1 MKSIIQQHK
10 SGKHIGICSVCSAHP
25 MVIEATLCFDLA
37 SQRKVLIEA
46 TSNQVN
52 QFGGYTGMKP
62 ADFREFVY
70 AIAAKVGFPQ
80 SRLIL
85 GGDHLGPNCW
95 QDEPAEQAMEKA
107 ERLIADYVQAGF
119 SKIHLDASMS
129 CADDPVPLP
138 PTVVAE
144 RAARLCAVAEAAA
157 TPEQRQELSYVIG
170 TEVPVPG
177 GESHAIAQVHVTRPQ
192 DAAETIETHRQAFA
206 RLGLEQAMERVVGLV
221 VQPGVEFDHSTVI
234 HYQPEQARQLSAMI
248 ESTPLVFEAHSTD
261 YQTPKAFR
269 QLVRDHFAI
278 LKVGP
283 ALTFAL
289 REAIFSLA
297 LIEKELIAAEQ
308 QSHVLA
314 VIDSVMQDE
323 PKYWKKYYDPRH
335 SKAMID
341 LHYSLSDRIRYYW
354 PEARISAAID
364 KLVANLSGVTI
375 PLGMLSQYFPLQFPR
390 LMAGECAGDPH
401 SLIIDKIQE
410 VLRAYAYGCD
420 TPHPNPLP
428 QGEGAVSP
436 CTFGSN

>member
-1 MKSIIQQHK
+1 MSEGVLSMKSIIQQHK

-25 MVIEATLCFDLA
+25 LVIEATLRFDLH

-52 QFGGYTGMKP
+52 QFGGYTGMTP
-62 ADFREFVY
+62 VDFREFVY
-70 AIAAKVGFPQ
+70 ALAAKVGFPL

-95 QDEPAEQAMEKA
+95 QHEPAQVAMEKA

-129 CADDPVPLP
+129 CADDPLPLP

-144 RAARLCAVAEAAA
+144 RAARLCAVAEATAS
-157 TPEQRQELSYVIG
+157 PEQRQLLSYVIG

-177 GESHAIAQVHVTRPQ
+177 GESHAIAQVTVTRPE

-206 RLGLEQAMERVVGLV
+206 RLGLEQAMERVIGLV
-221 VQPGVEFDHSTVI
+221 VQPGVEFDHTAVV
-234 HYQPEQARQLSAMI
+234 HYQPEKARELSAMI
-248 ESTPLVFEAHSTD
+248 EPTPLVFEAHSTD
-261 YQTPKAFR
+261 YQTPKTFR
-269 QLVRDHFAI
+269 QLVGDHFAI

-297 LIEKELIAAEQ
+297 LIEKELIATEN
-308 QSHVLA
+308 QSHLLA

-364 KLVANLSGVTI
+364 KLVANLSQVKI

-390 LMAGECAGDPH
+390 LMAGDCAADPH

-420 TPHPNPLP
+420 ER
-428 QGEGAVSP
+428 QAGAV
-436 CTFGSN
+436 NVL

>member
-25 MVIEATLCFDLA
+25 LVIEATLRFDLA

-144 RAARLCAVAEAAA
+144 RAARLCAVAEAVA
-157 TPEQRQELSYVIG
+157 TLS
-170 TEVPVPG
+170 
-177 GESHAIAQVHVTRPQ
+177 
-192 DAAETIETHRQAFA
+192 
-206 RLGLEQAMERVVGLV
+206 
-221 VQPGVEFDHSTVI
+221 
-234 HYQPEQARQLSAMI
+234 
-248 ESTPLVFEAHSTD
+248 
-261 YQTPKAFR
+261 
-269 QLVRDHFAI
+269 
-278 LKVGP
+278 
-283 ALTFAL
+283 
-289 REAIFSLA
+289 
-297 LIEKELIAAEQ
+297 
-308 QSHVLA
+308 
-314 VIDSVMQDE
+314 
-323 PKYWKKYYDPRH
+323 
-335 SKAMID
+335 
-341 LHYSLSDRIRYYW
+341 
-354 PEARISAAID
+354 
-364 KLVANLSGVTI
+364 SG
-375 PLGMLSQYFPLQFPR
+375 R
-390 LMAGECAGDPH
+390 
-401 SLIIDKIQE
+401 
-410 VLRAYAYGCD
+410 R
-420 TPHPNPLP
+420 
-428 QGEGAVSP
+428 
-436 CTFGSN
+436 